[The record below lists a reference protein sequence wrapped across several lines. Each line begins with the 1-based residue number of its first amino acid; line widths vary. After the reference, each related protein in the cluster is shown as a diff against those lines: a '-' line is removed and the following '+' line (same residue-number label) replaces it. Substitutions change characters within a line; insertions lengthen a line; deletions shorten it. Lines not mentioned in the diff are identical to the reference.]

1 MKKLLLI
8 LLCLPMIG
16 FASFPIITDAKE
28 CESITVPLNYDIH
41 QKTDNE
47 NSRIEII
54 NPPLEKNGPWN
65 IMKWLLIIFGSLFL
79 LLLIIVVIALA
90 LADLN

>member
-8 LLCLPMIG
+8 LLALPMIG
-16 FASFPIITDAKE
+16 FASFPIITDDRK
-28 CESITVPLNYDIH
+28 CERITVPLDYDGN

-47 NSRIEII
+47 NSKIEII
-54 NPPLEKNGPWN
+54 NSPLEKDGSWN
-65 IMKWLLIIFGSLFL
+65 FIKWLAIIIGGLFL
-79 LLLIIVVIALA
+79 LLLTVAVIALA

>member
-8 LLCLPMIG
+8 ILCLPMIG
-16 FASFPIITDAKE
+16 LASFPIITDTKE
-28 CESITVPLNYDIH
+28 YERITVPLDYDVN

-54 NPPLEKNGPWN
+54 NSPLEKDGFWKV
-65 IMKWLLIIFGSLFL
+65 IRWLRIIFIIL
-79 LLLIIVVIALA
+79 LSIIVIALV

>member
-1 MKKLLLI
+1 
-8 LLCLPMIG
+8 MIG
-16 FASFPIITDAKE
+16 LASFPIITDTKE
-28 CESITVPLNYDIH
+28 CESITVPLDYDFN

-54 NPPLEKNGPWN
+54 NSPLEKDGFWKV
-65 IMKWLLIIFGSLFL
+65 IRWLRIIFIIL
-79 LLLIIVVIALA
+79 LSIIVIALV

>member
-16 FASFPIITDAKE
+16 LASFPIITDTKE
-28 CESITVPLNYDIH
+28 YERIIVPLDYDVN

-54 NPPLEKNGPWN
+54 NSPLEKDGFWKV
-65 IMKWLLIIFGSLFL
+65 IRWLRIIFIIL
-79 LLLIIVVIALA
+79 LSIIVIALA

>member
-1 MKKLLLI
+1 
-8 LLCLPMIG
+8 MIG
-16 FASFPIITDAKE
+16 FASFPIITDTKE
-28 CESITVPLNYDIH
+28 CESYDLN

-54 NPPLEKNGPWN
+54 NSPLEKDSFWKV
-65 IMKWLLIIFGSLFL
+65 IRWFRIIFIIL
-79 LLLIIVVIALA
+79 LSIIVIA

>member
-16 FASFPIITDAKE
+16 LASFPIITDTKE
-28 CESITVPLNYDIH
+28 CKRITVPFDYDVN
-41 QKTDNE
+41 QKIDYE

-54 NPPLEKNGPWN
+54 NSPLEKDGPWN
-65 IMKWLLIIFGSLFL
+65 IIKWLLIIFGSLFL
-79 LLLIIVVIALA
+79 LLLLVVVIAFA

>member
-8 LLCLPMIG
+8 LLCIPMIG
-16 FASFPIITDAKE
+16 FASFPIITDTKE
-28 CESITVPLNYDIH
+28 CERITVPLDYDVN

-47 NSRIEII
+47 NSKIEII
-54 NPPLEKNGPWN
+54 KSPLEKDGFWKV
-65 IMKWLLIIFGSLFL
+65 IRWVRIIFIIL
-79 LLLIIVVIALA
+79 LSIIVIALV

>member
-16 FASFPIITDAKE
+16 FASFPIITDTKE
-28 CESITVPLNYDIH
+28 CESITVPLDYNVNT
-41 QKTDNE
+41 KTDSDN
-47 NSRIEII
+47 NRIEII
-54 NPPLEKNGPWN
+54 KLPLEKDGSWN
-65 IMKWLLIIFGSLFL
+65 FIKWLAIIIGALFL
-79 LLLIIVVIALA
+79 LLLTVVVIALA

>member
-16 FASFPIITDAKE
+16 FASFPIITDTKE
-28 CESITVPLNYDIH
+28 CESYDLN

-54 NPPLEKNGPWN
+54 NSPLEKDSFW
-65 IMKWLLIIFGSLFL
+65 KVTRWFRIIFIIL
-79 LLLIIVVIALA
+79 LSIIVIALA

>member
-1 MKKLLLI
+1 
-8 LLCLPMIG
+8 MIG
-16 FASFPIITDAKE
+16 FASFPIITDTKE
-28 CESITVPLNYDIH
+28 CESITVPLDYDLN

-54 NPPLEKNGPWN
+54 NSPLEKDGFWKV
-65 IMKWLLIIFGSLFL
+65 IRWFRIIFIIL
-79 LLLIIVVIALA
+79 LSIIVIALA

>member
-16 FASFPIITDAKE
+16 FASFPIITDTKE
-28 CESITVPLNYDIH
+28 CESITVPLDYDVN

-54 NPPLEKNGPWN
+54 NSPLEKDGSSN
-65 IMKWLLIIFGSLFL
+65 IIKWLSITLGSLFL
-79 LLLIIVVIALA
+79 LLLIVVVIALA

>member
-16 FASFPIITDAKE
+16 VASFPIITDTKE
-28 CESITVPLNYDIH
+28 CKRITVPLDYDVN

-54 NPPLEKNGPWN
+54 NSPLEKDGLWN
-65 IMKWLLIIFGSLFL
+65 IIKWLRIIFIIFL
-79 LLLIIVVIALA
+79 SIIVIALV

>member
-8 LLCLPMIG
+8 LIAFPIIG
-16 FASFPIITDAKE
+16 FASFPIITDTKE
-28 CESITVPLNYDIH
+28 CESITAPLDYDVN

-47 NSRIEII
+47 NSIIEII
-54 NPPLEKNGPWN
+54 NSPLEKDGSSN
-65 IMKWLLIIFGSLFL
+65 IIKWLSITLGSLFL
-79 LLLIIVVIALA
+79 LLLIVVVIALA

>member
-8 LLCLPMIG
+8 LIALPMVG
-16 FASFPIITDAKE
+16 FASFPIITDTKK
-28 CESITVPLNYDIH
+28 CESITVPLDYDVN

-54 NPPLEKNGPWN
+54 NSPLEKDDPWN
-65 IMKWLLIIFGSLFL
+65 IIKWLSITFGSLFL
-79 LLLIIVVIALA
+79 LLLIVVVIALA

>member
-16 FASFPIITDAKE
+16 FASFPIITDTKE
-28 CESITVPLNYDIH
+28 CESYDLN

-54 NPPLEKNGPWN
+54 NSPLEKDDPWN
-65 IMKWLLIIFGSLFL
+65 IIKWLSITFGSLFL
-79 LLLIIVVIALA
+79 LLLIYKVTY
-90 LADLN
+90 

>member
-16 FASFPIITDAKE
+16 FASFPIITDTKE
-28 CESITVPLNYDIH
+28 CESITVPLDYDVNT
-41 QKTDNE
+41 KTDND
-47 NSRIEII
+47 NSKIEII
-54 NPPLEKNGPWN
+54 NSPLEKDGP
-65 IMKWLLIIFGSLFL
+65 MKVIDWLLISIIFL
-79 LLLIIVVIALA
+79 LMFTVVIALA

>member
-8 LLCLPMIG
+8 LLCLPLIG
-16 FASFPIITDAKE
+16 VASFPIITDTKE
-28 CESITVPLNYDIH
+28 CESITVPLDYDVNP
-41 QKTDNE
+41 KTDND

-54 NPPLEKNGPWN
+54 KSPLEKYGSWN
-65 IMKWLLIIFGSLFL
+65 FIKWLAIIIGFLFL
-79 LLLIIVVIALA
+79 LLLIVAVIALA